1 MARRKQK
8 TLDEQYMGPEPDWSE
23 TPPPTDRSKRVIA
36 YSKATHWYSYYQDKK
51 AYTKTV
57 LDYCEKEL
65 KFSKKEM
72 QAMRKVPDWK
82 LYITPFNFVKLK
94 ERGWD
99 FSEDEIIKHHNHL
112 HKLMEEGREVVIEIK
127 TEKEKKPKVV
137 ISPHE
142 RTRRKVLATIVGDW
156 DEMVV
161 DKWMEGNYDKKEVKF
176 PAYQLFQLHNLKG
189 PAINMFKDYIQTEY
203 DLVKDAYDKTCD
215 QAVEAYSHVSKG
227 NKKKMLVLMEG
238 VFDDLERVRTSAKAT
253 RTANRK
259 PRSRDDQV
267 KNLKFLQ
274 EDVESK
280 VVSVHPAT
288 IPTEGKL
295 WIYNVKT
302 RKLTE
307 FTTSSTKGFEIRG
320 STLYNWD
327 EELSRMTTLRKPL
340 DILPQILN
348 KTERQ
353 INNLWNGFTTKISK
367 PTGRINKDTILLR
380 VESYI
385 R

>member
-1 MARRKQK
+1 
-8 TLDEQYMGPEPDWSE
+8 
-23 TPPPTDRSKRVIA
+23 
-36 YSKATHWYSYYQDKK
+36 
-51 AYTKTV
+51 
-57 LDYCEKEL
+57 
-65 KFSKKEM
+65 
-72 QAMRKVPDWK
+72 
-82 LYITPFNFVKLK
+82 
-94 ERGWD
+94 
-99 FSEDEIIKHHNHL
+99 
-112 HKLMEEGREVVIEIK
+112 MEEGKGIVGEIK
-127 TEKEKKPKVV
+127 AEKEKKPPKVI
-137 ISPHE
+137 ISPYE
-142 RTRRKVLATIVGDW
+142 RTRRKVFDTIIGDW
-156 DEMVV
+156 DEMVI
-161 DKWMEGNYDKKEVKF
+161 DKWMDGNYDKKEVKF

-189 PAINMFKDYIQTEY
+189 PAINMFKDYIQLEY

-238 VFDDLERVRTSAKAT
+238 VFDDLERVRTAAKAR

-259 PRSRDDQV
+259 PRAKEDQV
-267 KNLKFLQ
+267 KNLKYLDQ
-274 EDVESK
+274 DIESK
-280 VVSVHPAT
+280 VTSIHPAL

-307 FTTSSTKGFEIRG
+307 FTTSSTKGFEVRG
-320 STLYNWD
+320 STLYNFD
-327 EELSRMTTLRKPL
+327 KDLSRMTTLRKPL

-353 INNLWNGFTTKISK
+353 INNLWDGFTTKIGE

-380 VESYI
+380 VESYT